1 MLAERIDKGKGGH
14 SVDIGTIIFL
24 VFLGIL
30 VLVASSCLGG
40 VFGELGSINGIPN
53 YHISST
59 IGEPEYHYVCE
70 FGPHYLDG
78 DEVDLDSNANAC
90 CPKHKTKLT
99 CQRKQQS

>member
-30 VLVASSCLGG
+30 VLVALSCLGG
-40 VFGELGSINGIPN
+40 VFGGLGSINGMPG
-53 YHISST
+53 YHVPTVRESDH
-59 IGEPEYHYVCE
+59 HYVCE

-78 DEVDLDSNANAC
+78 DEVGRDNNANAC